1 MTDGL
6 MDALYLLLLILGVYL
21 FWQWRLQEESAR
33 KHAETVCKQYKVQ
46 FLDVARSGGRLRL
59 TPRTGWEAQFQF
71 GFSSDTKS
79 RYEGEL
85 TLLNLNLRDVQMP
98 PHRSAPD
105 ARAASNTVDGT
116 VVAADAHSPERSANS
131 PERSANS
138 PEPSTNSPEPSA
150 STPEATAGSGEAT
163 NQTQQEKS
171 APSLAS
177 RGNLHNIPAP
187 AIAWNVTYGQRN
199 QTDASESQEEDDDII
214 AAVFPSDHND
224 IPAEHSEALSTP
236 FPIEGPSSIDG

>member
-105 ARAASNTVDGT
+105 TTSASNTVDGT
-116 VVAADAHSPERSANS
+116 VVAADENS
-131 PERSANS
+131 PERG
-138 PEPSTNSPEPSA
+138 TNSPEPNTNS
-150 STPEATAGSGEAT
+150 PEPNAGSSETT
-163 NQTQQEKS
+163 NNNQQEKS

-177 RGNLHNIPAP
+177 RSNLHNIPAP

-199 QTDASESQEEDDDII
+199 QNDASESHADDDII

-224 IPAEHSEALSTP
+224 IPAEHSDALSTP

>member
-1 MTDGL
+1 MTNGL

-85 TLLNLNLRDVQMP
+85 TLLNLHLRDVQMP

-105 ARAASNTVDGT
+105 TSSASNTVDGS
-116 VVAADAHSPERSANS
+116 VVAADEHSHERD
-131 PERSANS
+131 
-138 PEPSTNSPEPSA
+138 TNSPE
-150 STPEATAGSGEAT
+150 ATTGSGEAT
-163 NQTQQEKS
+163 NKNQQEKS

-187 AIAWNVTYGQRN
+187 AVAWNVTYGQRS
-199 QTDASESQEEDDDII
+199 QTDASESQEDDDII

-224 IPAEHSEALSTP
+224 IPAEHSDALSTP
-236 FPIEGPSSIDG
+236 FPMDGPSSIDG

>member
-59 TPRTGWEAQFQF
+59 TPRTGWEARFQF

-105 ARAASNTVDGT
+105 SSSTSNTFEGT
-116 VVAADAHSPERSANS
+116 VVAADARSPERS
-131 PERSANS
+131 
-138 PEPSTNSPEPSA
+138 TN
-150 STPEATAGSGEAT
+150 TPEETAESGAIT
-163 NQTQQEKS
+163 NKNQREKS
-171 APSLAS
+171 APSLTS

-199 QTDASESQEEDDDII
+199 ETNASENQEDNDII
-214 AAVFPSDHND
+214 LAVFPSDDNP
-224 IPAEHSEALSTP
+224 IPAEHSNASIIP
-236 FPIEGPSSIDG
+236 FPIDGPNSIDG

>member
-85 TLLNLNLRDVQMP
+85 TLLNLHLRDVQMP

-105 ARAASNTVDGT
+105 TSSASNTVDGS
-116 VVAADAHSPERSANS
+116 VVAADEHSPERDTNS
-131 PERSANS
+131 PERDINS
-138 PEPSTNSPEPSA
+138 PEQSTQN
-150 STPEATAGSGEAT
+150 
-163 NQTQQEKS
+163 QQEKS

-187 AIAWNVTYGQRN
+187 AVAWNVTYGQRS
-199 QTDASESQEEDDDII
+199 QTDASESQEDDDII
-214 AAVFPSDHND
+214 AAVFPSDYND
-224 IPAEHSEALSTP
+224 IPAEHSDALSTP
-236 FPIEGPSSIDG
+236 FPMDGPSSIDG